1 MDQRV
6 TKETTKYAL
15 RRALEQIVPPHVLNR
30 RKLGFPVPTRHWLA
44 EQLHDWARQIIEESQ
59 TDEWL
64 DRQQVLAMLGGAPG
78 EPAQRLGGRLLAQAL
93 DAAGLHDLARHL
105 RRGADQARDPGDGLP
120 RPALSP

>member
-1 MDQRV
+1 M

-44 EQLHDWARQIIEESQ
+44 ERLHDWARQIIEDSQ

-64 DRQQVLAMLGGAPG
+64 DKQQVLAMLAAPPG
-78 EPAQRLGGRLLAQAL
+78 EPAQRLGGRLLAASS
-93 DAAGLHDLARHL
+93 GRCW
-105 RRGADQARDPGDGLP
+105 
-120 RPALSP
+120 SS

>member
-1 MDQRV
+1 MTQ
-6 TKETTKYAL
+6 ETTKYAL

-64 DRQQVLAMLGGAPG
+64 DRQQVLRHARPPG
-78 EPAQRLGGRLLAQAL
+78 KPAQRARGRLLAASS
-93 DAAGLHDLARHL
+93 GRCW
-105 RRGADQARDPGDGLP
+105 
-120 RPALSP
+120 SS